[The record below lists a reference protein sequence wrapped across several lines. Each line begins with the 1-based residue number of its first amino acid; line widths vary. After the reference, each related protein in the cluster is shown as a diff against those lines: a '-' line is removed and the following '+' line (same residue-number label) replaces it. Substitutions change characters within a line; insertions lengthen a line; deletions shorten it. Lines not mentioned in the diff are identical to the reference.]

1 MTAATA
7 ITWMAR
13 LAGIAAAISALELLV
28 VRRALADDGVFR
40 WATLRRD
47 LARAPAVMR
56 AIADTLGSY
65 RGTLLVLGVQLV
77 AAIALALPGLEHP
90 APAWLVF
97 ACALTISVR
106 FRGSYNGGSDSML
119 LVVVL
124 AVALARSAPGT
135 GIELAALAY
144 CAAQLVL
151 SYFIAGISKL
161 RDPAWL
167 RGTALPQ
174 LVQLPQY
181 AVPAWAAALL
191 SRPTLAA
198 LAAWAMLAFECA
210 SPAALVAPTV
220 CAALLAF
227 GATFHL
233 VNAIVFGLNRFL
245 WAWPAAYPAL
255 VYWAAHARTP
265 W

>member
-1 MTAATA
+1 MKAVKAVILAFMLCWAFAGAILVARADVAVPPLTARVVDLTG
-7 ITWMAR
+7 T
-13 LAGIAAAISALELLV
+13 LSSDQVAALGHRDE
-28 VRRALADDGVFR
+28 
-40 WATLRRD
+40 LRRRD
-47 LARAPAVMR
+47 RPVLRVLPTQQRLGADHGAVFDAPDR
-56 AIADTLGSY
+56 
-65 RGTLLVLGVQLV
+65 LVHHLQ
-77 AAIALALPGLEHP
+77 
-90 APAWLVF
+90 F
-97 ACALTISVR
+97 AT
-106 FRGSYNGGSDSML
+106 
-119 LVVVL
+119 
-124 AVALARSAPGT
+124 PP
-135 GIELAALAY
+135 

-210 SPAALVAPTV
+210 SPAALVDPTV